1 MDCSEKILSDL
12 YADLIVDF
20 MPPADSGVLRGRR
33 DYCYLPVCNFYLVY
47 VNRAQTTPFSL
58 GLYAYGNTPNIYG
71 LMENEFDPSSL
82 IASGITQIQRPPL
95 SLTGR
100 GVVMAFIDTGID
112 YTLDIFK
119 DANGNTRILSIW
131 DQTDQTGTP
140 PEGYL
145 FGSEYTR
152 EQIDEALQ
160 NSNPYSIV
168 PSRDELQ
175 HGTSMAGVAAGS
187 AIDGGR
193 TYTGAAPESDIV
205 VIKLKQ
211 CKPYMRD
218 YYLIPEDVPAYA
230 ENDIMLAVKYAESFA
245 VAFERPVVICMG
257 VGTNQGNHAGNSPLA
272 RYLDEVATQRSRAV
286 VVAGGNEGNAAH
298 HFRGQLKTGQ
308 SDNSN
313 YEDVEIR
320 VGENTRGFFLELWGS
335 VPDVF
340 NIAIRSPGGETI
352 SPSRIRSGRS
362 GGTYAFV
369 YEQTKIT
376 IDSILVEQST
386 GEELIVMR
394 FELPTPGI
402 WNIRVIA
409 QGEVYSGIF
418 HIWLPIQQFM
428 TGETYFL
435 EPDPNITLT
444 EPAYAFSVITVST
457 YNDLNNSF
465 YLESGRGFS
474 RTGEIKP
481 DFAAPGVN
489 ISTIY
494 GAMSGS
500 SLAAAITSGAVA
512 QFMQWAVVQ
521 GNKILVE
528 SVEIKSFFIR
538 GASRDGNLVY
548 PNPEWGYGRL
558 NLVGTFNTMVEI

>member
-33 DYCYLPVCNFYLVY
+33 DYCYLPVGNFYLVY

-272 RYLDEVATQRSRAV
+272 RYLDEVATQRSQAV

-352 SPSRIRSGRS
+352 SPSKIRSGRS

>member
-33 DYCYLPVCNFYLVY
+33 DYCYLPVGNFFLVY